1 MSAGADWYKYGR
13 RYVKTYELT
22 SVKVKGT
29 PGSWALDLRDAE
41 GRKVWTQLWRIQQN
55 PRLWDLVY
63 NGIRH
68 SVCNGA
74 ETNRRALDRLQ
85 LR

>member
-1 MSAGADWYKYGR
+1 MFAGANWYKYGR
-13 RYVKTYELT
+13 RYVKIYELT

-41 GRKVWTQLWRIQQN
+41 GRKVWTELDPIPQN

-68 SVCNGA
+68 SVRNGA
-74 ETNRRALDRLQ
+74 ETNQRALDRLQ